1 MLFSF
6 GASLDS
12 EMYLI
17 GDMSGRKERS
27 EGNGVGIK
35 SANADKGDEVAEKEE
50 DEEEEEEYVD
60 EWKLADEGRRV
71 VYNKNKWFLV
81 AEWYNVEK
89 HEAFNRAAE
98 IMIEDFQIA
107 GGPILEY
114 VAPTERKIGPYG
126 SRNVSD
132 GFIYFIYSF

>member
-1 MLFSF
+1 MEL
-6 GASLDS
+6 
-12 EMYLI
+12 EI
-17 GDMSGRKERS
+17 
-27 EGNGVGIK
+27 
-35 SANADKGDEVAEKEE
+35 ANADKADEVVEKEE
-50 DEEEEEEYVD
+50 DEEEVEEEVD

-89 HEAFNRAAE
+89 HEAFNWAAE

-126 SRNVSD
+126 SRNVRD
-132 GFIYFIYSF
+132 GFYLYLYI